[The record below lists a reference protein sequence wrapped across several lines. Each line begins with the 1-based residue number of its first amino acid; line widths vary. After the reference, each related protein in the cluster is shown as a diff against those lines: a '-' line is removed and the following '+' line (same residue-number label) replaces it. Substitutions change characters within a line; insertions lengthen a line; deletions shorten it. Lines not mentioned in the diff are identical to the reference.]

1 MSPNDRTRSPAPSPV
16 EARQEGR
23 ADRRKGAHGVPHG
36 ETAEG
41 TREEG
46 RGGAVGKEGG
56 AMTPRLG
63 PLMGKLIFEGMLFA
77 REAIYFWY
85 TEAEIKQ
92 MDIPTRE
99 RIERDTVF
107 LKFMPML
114 AKKLKSMLKA
124 EDVLLFENILAVDPQ
139 KSSPLHAAEADL
151 LDRYTLAIKIAVD
164 ESKAECLR
172 EMKLR

>member
-1 MSPNDRTRSPAPSPV
+1 M
-16 EARQEGR
+16 
-23 ADRRKGAHGVPHG
+23 G
-36 ETAEG
+36 E
-41 TREEG
+41 
-46 RGGAVGKEGG
+46 EGG
-56 AMTPRLG
+56 AMTPHLG
-63 PLMGKLIFEGMLFA
+63 PLMGKLIFEGILFA

-107 LKFMPML
+107 LKFMPL
-114 AKKLKSMLKA
+114 LEKKLKSMLKA
-124 EDVLLFENILAVDPQ
+124 EDVPLFEMILSLDPQ
-139 KSSPLHAAEADL
+139 KSSALPAEADL